1 MGLEPTTL
9 CLGSRS
15 LFALRQSIPQTAAGQ
30 AKSPQ
35 LSSEYRYLGNLTGPS
50 MARRRLL
57 PSHYNRHMTT
67 EVAGLLRVWG
77 FIDGLEYHSRRCPF
91 DVEAHTHPYEAV
103 D

>member
-1 MGLEPTTL
+1 
-9 CLGSRS
+9 
-15 LFALRQSIPQTAAGQ
+15 
-30 AKSPQ
+30 
-35 LSSEYRYLGNLTGPS
+35 